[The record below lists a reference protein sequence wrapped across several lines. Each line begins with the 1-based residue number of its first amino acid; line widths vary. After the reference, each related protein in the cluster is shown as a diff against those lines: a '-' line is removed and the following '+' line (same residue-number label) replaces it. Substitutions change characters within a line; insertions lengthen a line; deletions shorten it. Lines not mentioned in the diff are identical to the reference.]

1 MMMELIGCDDDCD
14 DDLLA
19 GVVELLGEAA
29 DEVQGDM

>member
-1 MMMELIGCDDDCD
+1 MMMELVGCD

-19 GVVELLGEAA
+19 GVVDLLSEAA